1 MSSVCIQFHRL
12 YGFVA
17 HFALWTQLTELQDEM
32 RRKESRWTSNV
43 TRLKGRISELE
54 TENVE
59 LRDEIKILEQKR
71 LEWMQV
77 QSSSKQQ
84 VKYFIA

>member
-1 MSSVCIQFHRL
+1 
-12 YGFVA
+12 
-17 HFALWTQLTELQDEM
+17 M